1 MKRKHSTKILPR
13 KFEPAVPG
21 NVNFLLT
28 EREVWTEKYRTGV
41 FFVQTGG
48 LYKKTKVQYFSVHTQ
63 AMLIKSLLYGI
74 YIWNKQEMYDLKCIL
89 VTWYTFGRRKQKIQC
104 ISSFPLK
111 TIHRYLINNKLN
123 YSFQLVLLLC
133 FKMHEFV
140 CLWTGK

>member
-1 MKRKHSTKILPR
+1 
-13 KFEPAVPG
+13 
-21 NVNFLLT
+21 
-28 EREVWTEKYRTGV
+28 
-41 FFVQTGG
+41 
-48 LYKKTKVQYFSVHTQ
+48 
-63 AMLIKSLLYGI
+63 
-74 YIWNKQEMYDLKCIL
+74 MYDLKCIL